1 MGKKKAERK
10 LDDNS
15 AMAMARSIRVSPQKL
30 NLVVRTIR
38 GLSASRAR
46 NHLSLSRKRISKDVV
61 KVLDSAIANAENNH
75 SLDVDRLVIS
85 EAFVGKS
92 ITMKRFRPRARG
104 RVGKIIKPFS
114 RLTIIVSEE
123 QENI

>member
-1 MGKKKAERK
+1 MGKKKAERR
-10 LDDNS
+10 LNESS
-15 AMAMARSIRVSPQKL
+15 AMAMARSVRVSPQKL
-30 NLVVRTIR
+30 NLVVRTSR

-46 NHLSLSRKRISKDVV
+46 NHLSLSRKRISKEVV

-75 SLDVDRLVIS
+75 SLDVDRLIVS

-114 RLTIIVSEE
+114 RLTIIVSEQ
-123 QENI
+123 QESV